1 MLGALPAA
9 SDAQRRSLLT
19 SLRALVAAALLAVA
33 SVAHSAELRTIAML
47 DFDLVDDQHEFAPAT
62 VEYQRLPAIRDQL
75 ESAFAA
81 NGLYR
86 VVDIA
91 PARAMIDAYLARTQT
106 RDCNGCELDIGR
118 ALGADR
124 VLIGWVQKVSNLILN
139 INIQIE
145 DVASGAVVLNKSV
158 DLRGNT
164 DESWRRGVAAL
175 VRSII
180 DKDQGNR

>member
-1 MLGALPAA
+1 LGVLRAA
-9 SDAQRRSLLT
+9 PNAERRWRVVA
-19 SLRALVAAALLAVA
+19 LRALVVVVLLAAA
-33 SVAHSAELRTIAML
+33 SVAQSAELRTIAIL
-47 DFDLVDDQHEFAPAT
+47 DFELVDDQHELAPAT

-75 ESAFAA
+75 QSAFAA

-86 VVDIA
+86 VVDTA
-91 PARAMIDAYLARTQT
+91 PAAAMTDAYRARTQL

-118 ALGADR
+118 ALSADR

-145 DVASGAVVLNKSV
+145 DVATGAVVLNKSV

-175 VRSII
+175 VRSMI
-180 DKDQGNR
+180 DKNQGNR